1 MIKFS
6 KVLMVVAAILF
17 VGCSERKSERLTFV
31 AGSYEATAQGH
42 NGDMR
47 VRVTFNDS
55 CLERIEVL
63 EQTETPHVGDI
74 VFDKLIPRMVE
85 ANGTGVDALTGATVT
100 SRALMK
106 AVNDAARQAKV
117 SDLKQFQAKALA
129 TKNTE
134 MVEGTW
140 DVVIIGAG
148 GAGLSAAAEA
158 AQLGNTVLVI
168 EKNAEMG
175 GNTLLSGGIYQSAVP
190 YLVWD
195 SAHPDAKT
203 GTGYDGKTYAK
214 VKSGTGCIA
223 DLELIL
229 QWDERPFDE
238 AYYKSHTFEPGN
250 LEELSK
256 HGVHSEYLPTLQA
269 LKKEIAAYMAW
280 AKPKLQRGVA
290 ETELTLFSTPNLHIF
305 QSYYGGLRQSADE
318 AGETPALPVS
328 TSWVYSSEPLL
339 RQVVEQGQEL
349 KPWLM
354 KMGVNFLEQQ
364 VIIVGMMWYRGNV
377 MTGADIDTDGDG
389 TTEHYDGNW
398 GAYILAP
405 YTAFIGANKE
415 NRLMKATTAK
425 DLIVENG
432 RVTGVTARMADGTNV
447 TAHARKGVIIC
458 TGGYAANIRKVI
470 ETNRYW
476 KKEWLTNRM
485 ATTNRSSQQ
494 GDGIWMAQKVN
505 AGTTGMGWTQLM
517 PLGFVDYGN
526 LAFGSV
532 VDAIF
537 VSGRNG
543 RRFVDETRE
552 RDVLTIKAFENG
564 ITMMGKQGA
573 YLYIRGESSSLPTGG
588 EVKGDNV
595 PGKQYIRTPDQ
606 LGALFKELKINVKA
620 DEVIKTIRD
629 YDQAI
634 MAGVEPQDVGKRHA
648 ASTIGNVK
656 RRADGSYDASTYSL
670 DSTRLIIRTLAPST
684 HHTMGGLVVDEQRRV
699 LDANGQPIPGL
710 YAAGEVTGGIH
721 GGNRLGGN
729 ALTEIMV
736 SGRIAAG
743 ACGN

>member
-1 MIKFS
+1 M
-6 KVLMVVAAILF
+6 LVVAAAIL
-17 VGCSERKSERLTFV
+17 VCGCGHKKSERLTFV

-42 NGDMR
+42 NGDIR

-55 CLERIEVL
+55 CMERIEVL

-74 VFDKLIPRMVE
+74 VFSELSPRLIE
-85 ANGTGVDALTGATVT
+85 DNGTGVDAMTGATVS

-106 AVNDAARQAKV
+106 AVEDAAKQAKV
-117 SDLKQFQAKALA
+117 SDLKQFMANALTPKPA
-129 TKNTE
+129 EK
-134 MVEGTW
+134 VEGTW

-158 AQLGNTVLVI
+158 AQQGNTVLVI

-175 GNTLLSGGIYQSAVP
+175 GNTLLSGGVYQSAVP

-195 SAHPDAKT
+195 PAHPDAKT
-203 GTGYDGKTYAK
+203 GTGYDGKSYPK

-223 DLELIL
+223 DLQLIM

-238 AYYKSHTFEPGN
+238 AYYKSHAFEPGN

-269 LKKEIAAYMAW
+269 LKKEIAAYLAW
-280 AKPKLQRGVA
+280 AEPKLKSGVP

-305 QSYYGGLRQSADE
+305 QSYNGGLRQSAD
-318 AGETPALPVS
+318 GTQ
-328 TSWVYSSEPLL
+328 WVYSSEPLL
-339 RQVVEQGQEL
+339 RQFVEHGLEL

-377 MTGADIDTDGDG
+377 MTGADIDIDGDG

-398 GAYILAP
+398 GAYIMAP
-405 YTAFIGANKE
+405 YTAFIRANKE
-415 NRLMKATTAK
+415 NRMMKSTTAK

-432 RVTGVTARMADGTNV
+432 RVTGVTARMADGTDV

-458 TGGYAANIRKVI
+458 TGGYAANISKVI
-470 ETNRYW
+470 ESNRYW
-476 KKEWLTNRM
+476 NEKWLTKRM
-485 ATTNRSSQQ
+485 ATTNRSSLQ

-505 AGTTGMGWTQLM
+505 ASVTGMGWTQLM
-517 PLGFVDYGN
+517 PLGFVDYGH

-537 VSGRNG
+537 VSAKSGQ
-543 RRFVDETRE
+543 RFVDETRE

-564 ITMMGKQGA
+564 IAMMGKQGA
-573 YLYIRGESSSLPTGG
+573 YLYIRGESSNLPTGG

-595 PGKQYIRTPDQ
+595 PGKQYIRTIDQ
-606 LGALFKELKINVKA
+606 LGALFKELRVRAKA
-620 DEVIKTIRD
+620 EDVIKTIRE

-634 MAGVEPQDVGKRHA
+634 MAGTEPQGVGKRHA

-656 RRADGSYDASTYSL
+656 RRADGSYDPSTYSL
-670 DSTRLIIRTLAPST
+670 ENTRLIIRTLAPST

-710 YAAGEVTGGIH
+710 FAAGEVTGGIH

-736 SGRIAAG
+736 SGRIAAQQ
-743 ACGN
+743 CK